1 MKLAPAGETRR
12 AGASCVQLQVAS
24 LPSRPSLH
32 MAKTSD
38 RPSRET
44 ARLEGY
50 VYRRQLSGRE
60 LIPAVGAGIVTGL
73 AAFYLARLFLE
84 RTPLLPEDRR
94 IGKHHATGAGRR
106 PRG

>member
-1 MKLAPAGETRR
+1 
-12 AGASCVQLQVAS
+12 
-24 LPSRPSLH
+24 

-38 RPSRET
+38 RPSREA

-50 VYRRQLSGRE
+50 VYRRRLSGRE
-60 LIPAVGAGIVTGL
+60 LIPALGAGIVTGL
-73 AAFYLARLFLE
+73 AAFYVARLFLE

>member
-1 MKLAPAGETRR
+1 
-12 AGASCVQLQVAS
+12 
-24 LPSRPSLH
+24 
-32 MAKTSD
+32 MAKSSD
-38 RPSRET
+38 RPSREI

-50 VYRRQLSGRE
+50 VYRRTLSAWE
-60 LIPAVGAGIVTGL
+60 LVPAVGAGIVTGL